1 MKLLISLNTLELE
14 TYLKFT
20 NSFIIGLKDY
30 CVNYYEASISD
41 IEKVLNKYPAIELFV
56 SLNKNIFNDDLQE
69 LKIMLMQLT
78 KIKIKGLIFYDLSIL
93 NMVKGL
99 DLDIPLVI
107 AQDHLITNY
116 NICNY
121 YCEKGVE
128 YAYLSSDITKD
139 EIIEIS
145 KKSNIKLMTFFFGNI
160 LITHSKRKLL
170 TNYYEYYNIAHRE
183 KSGLIKEK
191 NKEEE
196 TYYIEENK
204 IGTNILTK
212 KILNG
217 ADFFYELKDKIEY
230 AILDSNVRDDKF
242 NNFLDIV
249 ELYSL
254 ALKEKISEEEFVEK
268 NKKIMGKELYS
279 GFFDKKTIYKVK

>member
-30 CVNYYEASISD
+30 CVNYYEASIED
-41 IEKVLNKYPAIELFV
+41 IKKVIDKYQKIELFV
-56 SLNKNIFNDDLQE
+56 GINKNIFNDDLPN
-69 LKIMLMQLT
+69 LKNMIVELT
-78 KIKIKGLIFYDLSIL
+78 KMNIKGLIFYDLSIL
-93 NMVKGL
+93 NIVKEL
-99 DLDIPLVI
+99 NLSIPLVV
-107 AQDHLITNY
+107 ALVHLITNY

-121 YCEKGVE
+121 YHEKGVE

-139 EIIEIS
+139 EIVEIS
-145 KKSNIKLMTFFFGNI
+145 KKSNIKLMTFFFGNL

-170 TNYYEYYNIAHRE
+170 TNFYEYYNIEHR
-183 KSGLIKEK
+183 KNNGLIREN
-191 NKEEE
+191 NKDEA
-196 TYYIEENK
+196 YYIEENK
-204 IGTNILTK
+204 IGTNVLTT

-217 ADFFYELKDKIEY
+217 AKFFYELKDKIGY
-230 AILDSNVRDDKF
+230 AVLDSNVRDNKF
-242 NNFLDIV
+242 NNFLDVV
-249 ELYSL
+249 ELYNL
-254 ALKEKISEEEFVEK
+254 ALNGKISEEEFVEK

>member
-30 CVNYYEASISD
+30 CVNYYEASIED
-41 IEKVLNKYPAIELFV
+41 IKKVIDKYQKIELFV
-56 SLNKNIFNDDLQE
+56 GINKNIFNDDLPN
-69 LKIMLMQLT
+69 LKNMIVELT
-78 KIKIKGLIFYDLSIL
+78 KMNIKGLIFYDLSIL
-93 NMVKGL
+93 NIVKEL
-99 DLDIPLVI
+99 NLSIPLVI

-121 YCEKGVE
+121 YHEKGVE

-139 EIIEIS
+139 EIVEIS
-145 KKSNIKLMTFFFGNI
+145 KKSNIKLMTFFFGNL

-170 TNYYEYYNIAHRE
+170 TNFYEYYNIEHR
-183 KSGLIKEK
+183 KNNGLIREN
-191 NKEEE
+191 NKGEA
-196 TYYIEENK
+196 YYIEENK
-204 IGTNILTK
+204 IGTNVLTT

-217 ADFFYELKDKIEY
+217 AKFFYELKDKIGY
-230 AILDSNVRDDKF
+230 AVLDSNVRDNKF
-242 NNFLDIV
+242 NNFLDVV
-249 ELYSL
+249 ELYNL
-254 ALKEKISEEEFVEK
+254 ALNGKISEEEFVEK

>member
-41 IEKVLNKYPAIELFV
+41 IEKVLNKYPTIELFV

-93 NMVKGL
+93 NMVKEL

>member
-41 IEKVLNKYPAIELFV
+41 IEKVLNKYPTIELFV

>member
-41 IEKVLNKYPAIELFV
+41 IEKVLNKYPTIELFV

-170 TNYYEYYNIAHRE
+170 TNYYKYYNIAHRE

>member
-41 IEKVLNKYPAIELFV
+41 IEKVLNKYPTIELFV

-93 NMVKGL
+93 NMVKEL

-196 TYYIEENK
+196 IYYIEENK

>member
-20 NSFIIGLKDY
+20 NSFIIGLRDY
-30 CVNYYEASISD
+30 CVNYYEASIED
-41 IEKVLNKYPAIELFV
+41 IKKITHKYPKIELFV

-69 LKIMLMQLT
+69 LKNMIMQLA
-78 KIKIKGLIFYDLSIL
+78 KMNIKGLIFYDLSIL
-93 NMVKGL
+93 NIVKEL
-99 DLDIPLVI
+99 NLDIQLVI

-121 YCEKGVE
+121 YYEKGVE

-139 EIIEIS
+139 EIVEIS
-145 KKSNIKLMTFFFGNI
+145 KMSNIKLMTLFFGNL

-170 TNYYEYYNIAHRE
+170 TNFYEYYKVGHRE
-183 KSGLIKEK
+183 KNGLIKEK
-191 NKEEE
+191 NKEEM
-196 TYYIEENK
+196 YYIEENED
-204 IGTNILTK
+204 GTNILTK

-217 ADFFYELKDKIEY
+217 AKFFYELKDKIEY
-230 AILDSNVRDDKF
+230 AVLDSNIRDDNF
-242 NNFLDIV
+242 NDFLAIV
-249 ELYSL
+249 ELYNL
-254 ALKEKISEEEFVEK
+254 ALNDKISEKEFIEK
-268 NKKIMGKELYS
+268 NKEIMGKELYD